1 MKALTVCQPW
11 AWAIVHGPK
20 TVENR
25 SWATNYRG
33 PLLIHAG
40 KSRKFLR
47 GGIDEIAGLHG
58 IDVPVDELVYGA
70 AVGIARLVDCLPSAA
85 TARVLESR
93 VLRLEEN
100 PWADAGGVHLVL
112 ADRRHFTVPI
122 PMAGKLGLFD
132 VPVTPA
138 LEIAIKHARA
148 HACLVARRACLWCGC
163 TDACACPEGCEWA
176 GPELCSVCAE
186 AIADRMRTPRGQP
199 TGRPDDLLGVRRGYR
214 GSDY

>member
-40 KSRKFLR
+40 KSRRFLQA
-47 GGIDEIAGLHG
+47 GIYEIAAMEN
-58 IDVPVDELVYGA
+58 VELEPSDLPFGA
-70 AVGIARLVDCLPSAA
+70 IVGICDLVDCVWISEVYGDWAGPA
-85 TARVLESR
+85 E
-93 VLRLEEN
+93 RLTSN
-100 PWADAGGVHLVL
+100 QYTTGPFAWVL
-112 ADRRHFTVPI
+112 AARRKFTEPI
-122 PMAGKLGLFD
+122 PWRGAQGLFD
-132 VPVTPA
+132 VAVGPM
-138 LEIAIKHARA
+138 LRIAIDQARA
-148 HACLVARRACLWCGC
+148 HACCQAPRACLWCGC
-163 TDACACPEGCEWA
+163 TDARGCPEGCEWA
-176 GPELCSVCAE
+176 GPEICSVCAE